1 MHGFLFV
8 VILMIMMQERLFIG
22 TPGSYYWQGQGYS
35 MNLLNRYHDDYADG
49 GDDIDHVGGNFNLY
63 N

>member
-1 MHGFLFV
+1 
-8 VILMIMMQERLFIG
+8 MIMMQERLFIG

-49 GDDIDHVGGNFNLY
+49 GDDIDDVGGNFNLY
-63 N
+63 S